1 MFRTVKFLFVVFI
14 TLSLFACAS
23 SSQGSKRTTKQQANS
38 HYKLAMAH
46 LQAKNPTMA
55 LKELL
60 TAEMQDPENSE
71 ILVALAQTYQQKKAY
86 SLAEEKYLKAVKLSK
101 GDPRYQNNLAALY
114 LDTQQWDKAIHY
126 FDLASKNLLFVK
138 AHVAIAGKAYA
149 YYKKMDYKRA
159 LDYASEAISLAPNY
173 AKAYLLK
180 SQIYKAMG
188 ESAQEKFFLQRTVD
202 VAPYFIGARYQ
213 LAELFLRENA
223 LDKAREQLQII
234 VDYSPTSE
242 VGRNAEVLL
251 KSISH

>member
-1 MFRTVKFLFVVFI
+1 MFRTVKLFFVVFLA
-14 TLSLFACAS
+14 LSLFACVP
-23 SSQGSKRTTKQQANS
+23 SSQNTSRTDKQQADS

-60 TAEMQDPENSE
+60 TAEKQDPENSE
-71 ILVALAQTYQQKKAY
+71 ILVALAQTYQRKKAY
-86 SLAEEKYLKAVKLSK
+86 SLAEEKYLKALELSK
-101 GDPRYQNNLAALY
+101 NDPRYQNNLAALY

-138 AHVAIAGKAYA
+138 AHVAVAGKGYA
-149 YYKKMDYKRA
+149 YYKKKDYKKA

-180 SQIYKAMG
+180 SQIYKEMG
-188 ESAQEKFFLQRTVD
+188 EPAQEKFFLQRTVD

-213 LAELFLRENA
+213 LAELFLRENSI
-223 LDKAREQLQII
+223 DKAKEQLQTI
-234 VDYSPTSE
+234 VDYAPTSD

-251 KSISH
+251 KSLSK